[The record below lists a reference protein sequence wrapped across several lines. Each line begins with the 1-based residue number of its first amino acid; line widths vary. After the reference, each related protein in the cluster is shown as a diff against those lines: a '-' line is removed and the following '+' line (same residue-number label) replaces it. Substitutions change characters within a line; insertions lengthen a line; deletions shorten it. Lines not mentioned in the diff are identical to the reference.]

1 MDILSPCICVLC
13 HFDWLF
19 HGESCPCLDV
29 VYTSRVWSSLLACIW
44 HCSLHYLF
52 LRATPLFPHMLW
64 RCLSVPLYSIFVKN
78 PLICFFFLSIK
89 PAESFTVLLSE
100 RRHNGPYCNVKNVLP
115 SFSNWLVFILVHFV
129 VQRFQRVIRRW
140 QFHFYL
146 RQLHPSRLNA
156 QGHRTSYSVLR
167 SMANWSKLIQVCLIC
182 NQVICMFLYQTI
194 LTTFSAL
201 TLLVGQPEG
210 HPACKKLS
218 GGVMAWLSIWSEVQT
233 CLWPSW
239 CHCLLLQWYP
249 DWFYLSGIDS
259 TR

>member
-1 MDILSPCICVLC
+1 MLSIQAVCGLPCLRASGIVPCIISFSGQL
-13 HFDWLF
+13 
-19 HGESCPCLDV
+19 PC
-29 VYTSRVWSSLLACIW
+29 
-44 HCSLHYLF
+44 F
-52 LRATPLFPHMLW
+52 
-64 RCLSVPLYSIFVKN
+64 
-78 PLICFFFLSIK
+78 LICFDGVYQFLFTPSLLKTHSFVFLLSMK